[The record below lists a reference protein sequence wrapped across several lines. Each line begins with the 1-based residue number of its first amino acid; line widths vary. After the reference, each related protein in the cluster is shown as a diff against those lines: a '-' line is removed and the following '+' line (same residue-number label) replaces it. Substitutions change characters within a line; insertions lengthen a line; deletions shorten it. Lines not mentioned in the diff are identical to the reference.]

1 MAETMSQQENV
12 DFYQRAENYFFS
24 QKTRKAEQPYFI
36 FVFASPGAGKSTN
49 IKPLLKEQFNQDK
62 PVIIEVD
69 ELKSFIPEGM
79 DIDKTTNDWF
89 IKLVDKAIS
98 ERRHVVIFRQRNMLK
113 PQQTRRLYQKAKKAG
128 YITQAK
134 IVALDKV
141 RSRLGVIHR
150 YEHAVDTLHQDE
162 TSQIENYPRKPD
174 FIKHYIFYKAL
185 PVITDICSRSDL
197 VDIVEVYDRER
208 NKIAWQNKLTGEK
221 SAQTPLQALKR
232 ERTRSWA
239 PWEKEKFN
247 RRYKEA
253 EAKMKM
259 HHRSWVDFVK
269 FKWLTFT
276 TKNK

>member
-1 MAETMSQQENV
+1 MAEAMSQQENMG
-12 DFYQRAENYFFS
+12 FYQKAENYFFS
-24 QKTRKAEQPYFI
+24 PKTPKAEQPYFI

-49 IKPLLKEQFNQDK
+49 IKPLLKEQFKEK

-69 ELKSFIPEGM
+69 ELKSFIPASQ
-79 DIDKTTNDWF
+79 DIDKTANDWF

-98 ERRHVVIFRQRNMLK
+98 EKRHIVIFRQRNMLK
-113 PQQTRRLYQKAKKAG
+113 PQQTQRLYQKAKKAG

-141 RSRLGVIHR
+141 RSRLGIIHR
-150 YEHAVDTLHQDE
+150 FEHAVDTLYQDE

-174 FIKHYIFYKAL
+174 FIKHYIFYQAL
-185 PVITDICSRSDL
+185 PIITDICSRSDL

-208 NKIAWQNKLTGEK
+208 NKIAWQNKLTGEN
-221 SAQTPLQALKR
+221 SLQTPLQALKR
-232 ERTRSWA
+232 ERTRAWA

-247 RRYKEA
+247 RRCKEA
-253 EAKMKM
+253 KAKMKM
-259 HHRSWVDFVK
+259 HRRSWVDFMK
-269 FKWLTFT
+269 FKLLTFT